1 MGLQVDLRQLDL
13 TLHMLEGKSFSLGKD
28 KLEELFTTKK
38 RKLHEILEEDEELQL
53 PNKKQKVLL
62 EPVVTATTTTSVAQD
77 YIAVQVPQAKP
88 QLDLSSDLTLA
99 LVSAARRGDATHI
112 HAILAHDKQLVN
124 VAVCG
129 NTPLMYA
136 AFYGHDP
143 VVLALLNHGADPTRA
158 NLSSMT
164 ALHWATLG
172 QHPDTVAA
180 LISAGADANAA
191 DRRGQTALH
200 LAARLGDVALVRTL
214 LASGANVSLKTA
226 AELDGTTVLHE
237 AIQSGSVEVARLLVE
252 RGRANVNAKNDK
264 GRTPLH
270 RAVWRADVSLAKY
283 LLDVGAQVDALDE
296 NERTPLHW
304 AAFFGATHGE
314 LIALLLRHG
323 SDMTRRDK
331 LKLSAVQISRVKKFD
346 NAVKIFEE
354 FRTKKNANK

>member
-13 TLHMLEGKSFSLGKD
+13 SLHMLEGKSFSFGKD

-62 EPVVTATTTTSVAQD
+62 ETVVTTATTTSTAQD
-77 YIAVQVPQAKP
+77 YIAVQAKP
-88 QLDLSSDLTLA
+88 QLDLTSDLTLA
-99 LVSAARRGDATHI
+99 LVSAARRGDAAHI

-124 VAVCG
+124 VSVCG

-143 VVLALLNHGADPTRA
+143 VVLALLNHGADPTRT
-158 NLSSMT
+158 NLSAMT

-200 LAARLGDVALVRTL
+200 LAARLGDVTLVRTL
-214 LASGANVSLKTA
+214 LASGADVSLKTA
-226 AELDGTTVLHE
+226 AELDGTSVLHE

-270 RAVWRADVSLAKY
+270 RAVWRADVALSKY
-283 LLDVGAQVDALDE
+283 LLDIGAQVDALDE
-296 NERTPLHW
+296 NDRTPLHW

-323 SDMTRRDK
+323 SDLTVRDK
-331 LKLSAVQISRVKKFD
+331 LKLTAVQISRVKKFD
-346 NAVKIFEE
+346 NAVKIFDE
-354 FRTKKNANK
+354 FRAKKNDKK

>member
-13 TLHMLEGKSFSLGKD
+13 TLHMLEGKSFSFGKD

-62 EPVVTATTTTSVAQD
+62 ETVATATTAADTAQD
-77 YIAVQVPQAKP
+77 YVAVQVPQAKT
-88 QLDLSSDLTLA
+88 QLDLSADLTLS
-99 LVSAARRGDATHI
+99 LVSAARRGDAAQI
-112 HAILAHDKQLVN
+112 HALLAHDKKLAN
-124 VAVCG
+124 ESVCG

-136 AFYGHDP
+136 AFYGHDS
-143 VVLALLNHGADPTRA
+143 VVLTLLNHGADPTRT

-180 LISAGADANAA
+180 LISAGAEPNAA

-200 LAARLGDVALVRTL
+200 LAARLGNAALVRTL

-304 AAFFGATHGE
+304 AAFFGATHGDV
-314 LIALLLRHG
+314 ITLLLRHG
-323 SDMTRRDK
+323 ADMTRRDK
-331 LKLSAVQISRVKKFD
+331 LKLTAVQISRVKKFD
-346 NAVKIFEE
+346 NALKIFEE
-354 FRTKKNANK
+354 FRTKKNGKK

>member
-38 RKLHEILEEDEELQL
+38 RKFHEILEDDEELQL

-62 EPVVTATTTTSVAQD
+62 ETVVTATISTSSQD
-77 YIAVQVPQAKP
+77 YVAVQVSQAKP

-99 LVSAARRGDATHI
+99 LVSAARRGDAAHI

-124 VAVCG
+124 VSVCG

-143 VVLALLNHGADPTRA
+143 VVLALLNHGADPTRT

-214 LASGANVSLKTA
+214 LASGADVSLKTA

-270 RAVWRADVSLAKY
+270 RAVWRGDGLLAKY

-296 NERTPLHW
+296 NDRTPLHW

-314 LIALLLRHG
+314 LIVLLLRHG

-331 LKLSAVQISRVKKFD
+331 LKLTAVQISRVKKFG

-354 FRTKKNANK
+354 FRTNKK